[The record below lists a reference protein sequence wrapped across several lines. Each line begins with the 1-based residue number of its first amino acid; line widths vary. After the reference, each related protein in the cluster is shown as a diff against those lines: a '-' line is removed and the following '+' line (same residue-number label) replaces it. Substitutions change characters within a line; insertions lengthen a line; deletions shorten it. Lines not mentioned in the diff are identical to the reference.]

1 MLKFLTKVYRIKKGK
16 FIESKK
22 VHLSNQKS
30 PCTESKKSIIYL
42 VIKLSESKKVQRS
55 VTQFDES
62 KKSAY
67 RIKIDIFAN
76 YKHNKTCDYVLG

>member
-1 MLKFLTKVYRIKKGK
+1 
-16 FIESKK
+16 
-22 VHLSNQKS
+22 
-30 PCTESKKSIIYL
+30 

-67 RIKIDIFAN
+67 RIKIDIFAKYSFKKGKFYALLYKN
-76 YKHNKTCDYVLG
+76 YISFSLTLKKNKNKKFKLFEVIVEKNFSSAI

>member
-1 MLKFLTKVYRIKKGK
+1 MLKFLTKVYRIKK
-16 FIESKK
+16 
-22 VHLSNQKS
+22 S
-30 PCTESKKSIIYL
+30 PCAESKKSIIYL

-67 RIKIDIFAN
+67 RIKIDIFARN
-76 YKHNKTCDYVLG
+76 IINKDMVISLSQIEI